1 MCVNHLS
8 IVLTTYARRDVI
20 QRFFESL
27 CAQTCRDFSVVL
39 GDQNDA
45 DVLAS
50 LISKYEKKFSLL
62 RVPLPRMSLSG
73 ARSALLPYAEG
84 DFVALADDDC
94 YYLPTTVEQLFQARQ
109 STPEAAAFIGT
120 MLPSPPEK
128 PLPSGVSLC
137 SRYSVCR
144 KAPSWCLFIKKSLL
158 HKIGDFDPDM
168 GIGAPGPWQ
177 SAEET
182 DVLVR
187 IILAG
192 DKVYR
197 AKGVGVCH
205 DPHNLCSVQVVHRAY
220 LYGMGRMYLL
230 HKHRFPLWFT
240 FLNILFPCAQMP
252 LVFFKSGWLGVR
264 YCLATLK
271 GRWHGFHVC
280 RKQ

>member
-1 MCVNHLS
+1 M
-8 IVLTTYARRDVI
+8 
-20 QRFFESL
+20 
-27 CAQTCRDFSVVL
+27 VL

-73 ARSALLPYAEG
+73 ARNALLPYAEG

-144 KAPSWCLFIKKSLL
+144 IAPSWCLFIKKSLL